1 MFKNHK
7 LLDDLKLV
15 RHQQQSSFQN
25 QGKGSFPV
33 RYEFRFTSIVA
44 PGFHS
49 VRTDMSSD
57 VGVGVC
63 RGHKRVLFKKSYLI
77 SSWFYYLS
85 RRGPYKP
92 LDVRSNK
99 KLKLA
104 ILPSRRH
111 MYTLTKA
118 PMAHKTNSKEQFL
131 FKYYNFKFSATLDLD
146 HDFVPT
152 TISQGAFTLNLLE
165 KKFPSFGTNFLFL
178 KYSRVKYPMRDT
190 SFFSS
195 MT

>member
-1 MFKNHK
+1 
-7 LLDDLKLV
+7 
-15 RHQQQSSFQN
+15 
-25 QGKGSFPV
+25 
-33 RYEFRFTSIVA
+33 
-44 PGFHS
+44 
-49 VRTDMSSD
+49 
-57 VGVGVC
+57 
-63 RGHKRVLFKKSYLI
+63 
-77 SSWFYYLS
+77 
-85 RRGPYKP
+85 
-92 LDVRSNK
+92 
-99 KLKLA
+99 
-104 ILPSRRH
+104 